1 MRLGKN
7 RFLWMT
13 SLTGE
18 HSGVLE
24 NLQEAAG
31 GV

>member
-1 MRLGKN
+1 MRLGMN
-7 RFLWMT
+7 LFLWT
-13 SLTGE
+13 ISRTGE

-24 NLQEAAG
+24 TLQEAAG